1 MEGIEFVKDPLGR
14 TVKAVIDLREYQEV
28 FDKFF
33 QEIVMK
39 QASGEEAATPPAAP
53 ANAVQA
59 VLDVARKFLGTP
71 HKMGGVTKSG
81 IDCSGLPFVSF
92 KEAAN
97 LTLPRPSRG
106 QAKEG
111 VAVKKKDLQPGDLVF
126 FATGSDPKRISHVG
140 IITKGGAEDDITF
153 IHTSTKRGVVEEPLF
168 RWEYWRKAYRHARR
182 VI

>member
-1 MEGIEFVKDPLGR
+1 
-14 TVKAVIDLREYQEV
+14 V

-33 QEIVMK
+33 QEIVMA
-39 QASGEEAATPPAAP
+39 QATESKPDTPAAAP
-53 ANAVQA
+53 AGVVQA
-59 VLDVARKFLGTP
+59 VLDFARKFLGTP
-71 HKMGGVTKSG
+71 HKMGGVSKKG

-92 KEAAN
+92 KEAAQVD
-97 LTLPRPSRG
+97 LPRPSRG
-106 QAKEG
+106 QAKVG
-111 VAVKKKDLQPGDLVF
+111 KPVAKEDLQPGDLVF

-140 IITKGGAEDDITF
+140 IITKGGAEDEVTF